1 MADAMH
7 VLLVR
12 GDGHAA
18 VVDALRGVHPN
29 LRWISSYELTGGSV
43 DAVDVIVFAE
53 HEDPEAAR
61 RAAAAV
67 PGVEVE
73 LLPAT
78 PSVTLFAPGG
88 GMPPPP
94 GSA

>member
-1 MADAMH
+1 MADTMH

-12 GDGHAA
+12 GQAHAE
-18 VVDALRGVHPN
+18 VVEALRGVHPN
-29 LRWISSYELTGGSV
+29 LRWVSSYEVSGGSV
-43 DAVDVIVFAE
+43 DAVDVIVFAD

-61 RAAAAV
+61 QAAAAV

-73 LLPAT
+73 LLEAT

-88 GMPPPP
+88 GMPPP